1 MEPSKLQKWK
11 GKTAIAP
18 MTIPAERV
26 DRCPVCVSR
35 SRREWDTKWVFSE
48 FETID
53 VDADVIEREDSGAF
67 W

>member
-1 MEPSKLQKWK
+1 
-11 GKTAIAP
+11 

-26 DRCPVCVSR
+26 DRCPVCMSR
-35 SRREWDTKWVFSE
+35 SRRESDAKCMFSE

-53 VDADVIEREDSGAF
+53 VDADVIEREDGGAF